1 MSLEIIIGENRNAI
15 VGRWVDAVLSTYAKD
30 GADFFKR
37 QKDRFANP
45 LGYHLRE
52 GLEKVFDRLYRGGG
66 GVDVEIPPELGQFV
80 KLRAVQTFTP
90 SEAVAFVYELKKI
103 IVDTCGAKALL
114 EAADEWLALEKRVDA
129 LALRVFDLYMEN
141 RERLFQIKIN
151 EFKTGNHVMS
161 AAQCP
166 SLMMRKN
173 KEEKIELKVIGES

>member
-1 MSLEIIIGENRNAI
+1 MSLEIIVGENRSAI
-15 VGRWVDAVLSTYAKD
+15 IGRWVDAVLATYAKD

-45 LGYHLRE
+45 LGHALRE
-52 GLEKVFDRLYRGGG
+52 GLEKVFDQLYRGEG
-66 GVDVEIPPELGQFV
+66 EIDPPAELLQFV
-80 KLRAVQTFTP
+80 KLRAVQSFSP
-90 SEAVAFVYELKKI
+90 SEAVAFIGELKKI
-103 IVDTCGAKALL
+103 VVDVCGAKALL
-114 EAADEWLALEKRVDA
+114 EAADEWLAFDARIDA

-141 RERLFQIKIN
+141 RERLYEIKIN

-166 SLMMRKN
+166 SLMMRKK